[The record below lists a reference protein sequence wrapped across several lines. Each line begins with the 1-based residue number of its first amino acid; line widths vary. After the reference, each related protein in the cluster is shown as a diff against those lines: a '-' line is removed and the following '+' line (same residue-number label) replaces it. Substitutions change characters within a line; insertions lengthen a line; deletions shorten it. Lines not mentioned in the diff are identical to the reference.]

1 MTQQIP
7 QHVFE
12 RLEREWRL
20 MEPERKSAQ
29 PKRADSEPSQ
39 QEPLPRIKIGRHD

>member
-20 MEPERKSAQ
+20 MEPERKPEP
-29 PKRADSEPSQ
+29 PKPILP
-39 QEPLPRIKIGRHD
+39 EPLPRLRVGRYD